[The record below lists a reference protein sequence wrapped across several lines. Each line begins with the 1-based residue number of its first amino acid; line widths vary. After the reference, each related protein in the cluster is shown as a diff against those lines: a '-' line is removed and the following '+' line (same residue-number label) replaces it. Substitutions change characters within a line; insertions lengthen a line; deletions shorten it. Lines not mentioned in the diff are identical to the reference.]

1 MTNKELVEK
10 LRWYGNLAAMGPVD
24 CELPEEACDDL
35 FEAAEALEARQWVP
49 VMERLPEVGV
59 RVLVLDK
66 WGHVRDRVLRELGN
80 GGVYFTPDGMVP
92 GADIKCWM
100 CWMPLPR
107 GPEEVE

>member
-35 FEAAEALEARQWVP
+35 FEAAEALEAMRWVP
-49 VMERLPEVGV
+49 VAERLPEVGV

-100 CWMPLPR
+100 PLPR

>member
-10 LRWYGNLAAMGPVD
+10 LREHADWADANEWDAPITLGDDIRAAADV
-24 CELPEEACDDL
+24 
-35 FEAAEALEARQWVP
+35 LEAMRWVP
-49 VMERLPEVGV
+49 VTERLPEVGV

-100 CWMPLPR
+100 PLSEP
-107 GPEEVE
+107 PEEVE

>member
-35 FEAAEALEARQWVP
+35 FEAADALEAMQWVP
-49 VMERLPEVGV
+49 VTERLPEMGV

-66 WGHVRDRVLRELGN
+66 WGHVRDRELREYRS
-80 GGVYFTPDGMVP
+80 GGESYFAPDGMAP
-92 GADIKCWM
+92 GIDIKF
-100 CWMPLPR
+100 WMPLPR
-107 GPEEVE
+107 GPEVE